1 MAAVSEPSD
10 SRDAMRALLRRL
22 WAAVVRYKGMVAA
35 MFAFG
40 AFEALFTK
48 LPFVLVKPLMN
59 ELGSGGTGPAPLL
72 PVSRPPMLPPAEL
85 SWSDQLA
92 DAFNTWFRGLSQD
105 ITQTLGIDFAH
116 PGMNVVVVCGLIAA
130 LCGIGGAVTIY
141 FVQTISRFFAIRIV
155 ADLRGELARHF
166 LALPVR
172 FFGRQRMGE
181 LISKVTNDTQV
192 MQRSFE
198 LAADNIVVDPLM
210 ILVNVGILA
219 WFVPEA
225 LLVMAV
231 MVPIMVIPLYRQGKR
246 VSKRSTKSLQA
257 MGETTESL
265 NQILTGVRT
274 VKAFQLEQPMLRDF
288 EATTATFLDRVQRM
302 LRAKGRSMAQT
313 FVTYQAGF
321 GVLLV
326 LLGYVVLVQGRIR
339 FDDVA
344 MVIAP
349 LATTYQHIK
358 RLTRSFHVL
367 NESAGALQG
376 IDAILREDV
385 DHAAVG
391 GAPLATL
398 RGDLELRG
406 VRFAYGDAPVLRGLD
421 LRVRAGQTVALVG
434 ESGGGKST
442 AMDLMQRFHDPQ
454 EGAIL
459 VDGIDLRT
467 VKLADYRAHTATV
480 DQQPFLFNTTVREN
494 IAHGKPGATQA
505 EIEAAAKAANI
516 HDFVLT
522 LPNGYDTV
530 VGERGSNL
538 SGGQRQRLTI
548 ARAIVRDPAILFLD
562 EGTSALDSENE
573 EIVQRAIQ
581 RLRRGRT
588 SIVVAHRLST
598 IVDADLIV
606 VLDDGQVAE
615 QGTHAELIA
624 RDGLYRAMYE
634 RQSRRSAAPSG
645 AE

>member
-1 MAAVSEPSD
+1 MTATSD
-10 SRDAMRALLRRL
+10 SRASIQALLHRL

-35 MFAFG
+35 MLAFG
-40 AFEALFTK
+40 FLEAFFTK
-48 LPFVLVKPLMN
+48 LPFVLVKPLMA
-59 ELGSGGTGPAPLL
+59 EMGAASGKAPLFP
-72 PVSRPPMLPPAEL
+72 PVVLSPLPPRDVQWTER
-85 SWSDQLA
+85 WA
-92 DAFNTWFRGLSQD
+92 DGFNEWFRMLSQEVARL
-105 ITQTLGIDFAH
+105 LGLQFAQ
-116 PGMNVVVVCGLIAA
+116 PGMNVIVVCGLVAA
-130 LCGIGGAVTIY
+130 VCGLFGAVTIY
-141 FVQTISRFFAIRIV
+141 YVQTISRFFAIRIV

-172 FFGRQRMGE
+172 FYGRQRMGE

-198 LAADNIVVDPLM
+198 LAADNVVVDPLM
-210 ILVNVGILA
+210 IAGNVAILA

-225 LLVMAV
+225 IWVLGA
-231 MVPIMVIPLYRQGKR
+231 MVPLMVIPLYRQGR
-246 VSKRSTKSLQA
+246 QVSKRSTRSLQA
-257 MGETTESL
+257 MGDTTESL

-274 VKAFQLEQPMLRDF
+274 VKAFQLEDVLLRDF
-288 EATTATFLDRVQRM
+288 KASTDTFLDRVQRM

-313 FVTYQAGF
+313 FVSYQVGF
-321 GVLLV
+321 GLLLV
-326 LLGYVVLVQGRIR
+326 MLGYVVLVEQRIQ

-344 MVIAP
+344 LVIAP

-358 RLTRSFHVL
+358 RLTRSYHVL
-367 NESAGALQG
+367 MESAGALQG
-376 IDAILREDV
+376 IEAILHEDV
-385 DHAAVG
+385 DHAGVG
-391 GAPLATL
+391 GQPLPEV
-398 RGDLELRG
+398 RGDIEMRG
-406 VRFAYGDAPVLRGLD
+406 VVFAYEDAPVLRGLD
-421 LRVRAGQTVALVG
+421 LQVKAGQTVALVG

-454 EGAIL
+454 QGAIL

-467 VKLADYRAHTATV
+467 VRLADYRAHTATV
-480 DQQPFLFNTTVREN
+480 DQQTFLFNTTVREN
-494 IAHGKPGATQA
+494 IAYGKPGASQA

-516 HDFVLT
+516 HDFILT
-522 LPNGYDTV
+522 LPAGYDTV

-598 IVDADLIV
+598 IVDADRIV
-606 VLDDGQVAE
+606 VLDEGRVAE
-615 QGTHAELIA
+615 SGTHAELLA
-624 RDGLYRAMYE
+624 RDGLYRSMYE
-634 RQSRRSAAPSG
+634 RQARRSATSSEA
-645 AE
+645 